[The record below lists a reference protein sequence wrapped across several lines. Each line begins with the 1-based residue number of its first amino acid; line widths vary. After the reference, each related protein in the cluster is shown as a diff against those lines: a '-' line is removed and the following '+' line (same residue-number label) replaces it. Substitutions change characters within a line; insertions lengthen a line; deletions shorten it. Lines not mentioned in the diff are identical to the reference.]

1 MRGSGWTTAEER
13 RSTGTTPPGTV
24 ASATDRG
31 GIVCAPRGT
40 DAPVPRRRAVA
51 NPKLESILSYVPL
64 FHDLSK
70 REIKKIAALCDVGD
84 YMAAASIVK
93 QGDPGDAFYVVL
105 KGQAKVTSNGRFVT
119 RLVPGD
125 HFGEI
130 AVLDGG
136 ERTATVTSETPM
148 TLVIL
153 RRKELLKALRDDADL
168 SLHMMTELA
177 KMIRRATK
185 SNTQ

>member
-1 MRGSGWTTAEER
+1 LDDDGRTSEHGHHPGR
-13 RSTGTTPPGTV
+13 RLT
-24 ASATDRG
+24 SATDTRDSLG
-31 GIVCAPRGT
+31 PDGSATPSIPRRGT
-40 DAPVPRRRAVA
+40 VA
-51 NPKLESILSYVPL
+51 NPKLEAVLAYVPL

-70 REIKKIAALCDVGD
+70 REVKKIASLCDVGD
-84 YMAAASIVK
+84 YMAGASIVK

-105 KGQAKVTSNGRFVT
+105 KGQAKVTSNGRFIG

-136 ERTATVTSETPM
+136 DRTATVLSETPM

-177 KMIRRATK
+177 KMIRRVTK
-185 SNTQ
+185 SNTH

>member
-1 MRGSGWTTAEER
+1 VRPA
-13 RSTGTTPPGTV
+13 
-24 ASATDRG
+24 A
-31 GIVCAPRGT
+31 
-40 DAPVPRRRAVA
+40 RRAADPKEGTVA
-51 NPKLESILSYVPL
+51 NPKLEAILAYVPL

-70 REIKKIAALCDVGD
+70 REIKKIASLCDVGD
-84 YMAAASIVK
+84 YMAGASVVK

-105 KGQAKVTSNGRFVT
+105 KGQAKVTSNGRFIA

-153 RRKELLKALRDDADL
+153 RRKELIKALRGDADL

-185 SNTQ
+185 SATQ